1 MGRSVLDVSPA
12 EGLREAAGAPVLNV
26 VLDAPADD
34 RDDVVDGGQ
43 RLVLGKD
50 AALVL
55 VKLFGGVDAAADGP
69 ASKDLRLH
77 RVRPVQPPVLGHNLP
92 PKSNFNQGRYC
103 ASSQA
108 FVESL
113 FLGICYLWG
122 SAPQTIINA
131 DHVYSSTC
139 NN

>member
-12 EGLREAAGAPVLNV
+12 EGLREAAGAPVLDV

-113 FLGICYLWG
+113 FLGICTAD
-122 SAPQTIINA
+122 SINA
-131 DHVYSSTC
+131 IHVYSSTC